1 MDYISTIKDSVYT
14 AVNIEIFKNYEEASY
29 SHIFNSKLV
38 KIPLKTF
45 NSVDNFNPN
54 RLQISAVKAYPLNDR
69 PRGNKDI
76 SSVKY
81 YQKQIQQKKEIAPIW
96 MIHKNDK
103 YILLDG
109 AHRIVA
115 SYIENT
121 PVNAYII
128 TTGRTPSVATGPS
141 PSVVASRS
149 PSVATGPSPSVA
161 TSRKSL

>member
-1 MDYISTIKDSVYT
+1 MDYISLLQDSIDT
-14 AVNIEIFKNYEEASY
+14 SVNLKIFKNRESSSKA
-29 SHIFNSKLV
+29 HIFESKLI

-54 RLQISAVKAYPLNDR
+54 RLQKSAVKAYPLNDR

-96 MIHKNDK
+96 MIQKNNK

-121 PVNAYII
+121 AVDAYII
-128 TTGRTPSVATGPS
+128 TI
-141 PSVVASRS
+141 
-149 PSVATGPSPSVA
+149 
-161 TSRKSL
+161 